1 MPHRYRSQ
9 LRGAS
14 TVRLISHL
22 PATNTCCV
30 PNEMGHHGKR
40 SCVLFAACTRSR
52 DRFGHSSRFVFGSC
66 YGGIVALFPAISRR
80 LLRRPQCQRHHQ
92 CVYTNPPPTPACR
105 PASSARTFSG
115 RAVSGIARAAC
126 GLTSAARRTE
136 RQVNADRHMRTSS
149 RLDPARR
156 AMSTHHAR
164 ASSARMPRRRDGR
177 LPCSKRAVSILQLWC
192 NLKSMHV
199 DTRLALSQL
208 LGLRR
213 VTWPRKRRRQRRQRR
228 QPRRKRSNRSTKPL
242 SIRIA
247 SEVRYALCGT
257 DRPQLSPTEYPR

>member
-1 MPHRYRSQ
+1 M
-9 LRGAS
+9 
-14 TVRLISHL
+14 
-22 PATNTCCV
+22 
-30 PNEMGHHGKR
+30 
-40 SCVLFAACTRSR
+40 
-52 DRFGHSSRFVFGSC
+52 
-66 YGGIVALFPAISRR
+66 
-80 LLRRPQCQRHHQ
+80 
-92 CVYTNPPPTPACR
+92 YTSPPPTPACR
-105 PASSARTFSG
+105 PALSARTFSG
-115 RAVSGIARAAC
+115 RTISGIARAAC
-126 GLTSAARRTE
+126 GLASAARRTE

-164 ASSARMPRRRDGR
+164 ASSARMSRRCDGR

-213 VTWPRKRRRQRRQRR
+213 VTWPRKPRRQKRQPRR